1 MRVHFLSI
9 QSEDELFLKQVS
21 QFFIQQLDLVVSVLQ
36 LWPKSTKN
44 LYSAWQGSSAV
55 AGTTYAV
62 SDNGWMQTN
71 VFVSWF
77 DTFLRQVKERPFLL
91 VFDGHRTHIGLD
103 LIKCAKDNN
112 VSLLKLPS
120 HTTHCLQPLDM
131 GSSFAAVSTDEWI
144 SPSAKKRIRR
154 YSLQCVEK
162 GPFCG

>member
-36 LWPKSTKN
+36 LWPQSTKN

-91 VFDGHRTHIGLD
+91 VFDGHRTHIGLV
-103 LIKCAKDNN
+103 KFMKE
-112 VSLLKLPS
+112 
-120 HTTHCLQPLDM
+120 
-131 GSSFAAVSTDEWI
+131 VSTNKDQYNTVIQIIFHNRMWYM
-144 SPSAKKRIRR
+144 KKR
-154 YSLQCVEK
+154 YC
-162 GPFCG
+162 

>member
-1 MRVHFLSI
+1 
-9 QSEDELFLKQVS
+9 VS

-36 LWPKSTKN
+36 LWPQSTKN

-91 VFDGHRTHIGLD
+91 VFDGHRTQILHQRLAMLHHQILVGLLQYYHQQACHSVNLFLFPSFKIHIV
-103 LIKCAKDNN
+103 KCQKCD
-112 VSLLKLPS
+112 
-120 HTTHCLQPLDM
+120 
-131 GSSFAAVSTDEWI
+131 F
-144 SPSAKKRIRR
+144 
-154 YSLQCVEK
+154 
-162 GPFCG
+162 